1 MDGIPSLDYTGVANR
16 AVRQPQALV
25 RASTRRSIIEAVS
38 RTTLE
43 GHIGRVI
50 ERMKD
55 MRGSI
60 QETAPIG
67 IFSMDNWEWPQGV
80 GLFALYSY

>member
-1 MDGIPSLDYTGVANR
+1 MMKT
-16 AVRQPQALV
+16 
-25 RASTRRSIIEAVS
+25 VS
-38 RTTLE
+38 RTALE
-43 GHIGRVI
+43 GHIARVI

-67 IFSMDNWEWPQGV
+67 IISMDNWEWPQGV
-80 GLFALYSY
+80 GLFALYSYYRENGKEEILQYLTGWFDSKLDGESR